1 MMNKVLILPA
11 LIRFF
16 WIPFILF
23 TITVISNGQVSHT
36 VEVTNFVFTPSELTV
51 NAGDTVI
58 WNNTEGS
65 HNVDGTQAVY
75 PDNPESFG
83 NDVGAGWVFSH
94 VFTIPGTYD
103 YQCDPHAQYGMVGQV
118 TVQGTAASIPGSPD
132 TDHLGTGLQ
141 LFPNPAT
148 DQLQIRAADIIESVS
163 VYTITGKMLDEI
175 SGIGS
180 GVLQIP
186 LEGIRSGI
194 YIIEARTESGIRQ
207 TARFTKE

>member
-1 MMNKVLILPA
+1 MNIVLTHKE

-16 WIPFILF
+16 WIPFMLF

-36 VEVTNFVFTPSELTV
+36 VGVTNNVFTPSELTI

-65 HNVDGTQAVY
+65 HNVNGTQETY
-75 PDNPESFG
+75 PANPESFG
-83 NDVGAGWVFSH
+83 NSVGTGWVYSY

-103 YQCDPHAQYGMVGQV
+103 YQCDPHVQYGMVGKI
-118 TVQGTAASIPGSPD
+118 TVQSTATSTPGSPD
-132 TDHLGTGLQ
+132 TDNLSIGLQ

-148 DQLQIRAADIIESVS
+148 DQLHIRSSKSIESVTLFT
-163 VYTITGKMLDEI
+163 VTGEMLDEI

-180 GVLQIP
+180 GVMQIP
-186 LEGIRSGI
+186 LEGIHPGV
-194 YIIEARTESGIRQ
+194 YIIEARTENGIRQ
-207 TARFTKE
+207 TARFMKR